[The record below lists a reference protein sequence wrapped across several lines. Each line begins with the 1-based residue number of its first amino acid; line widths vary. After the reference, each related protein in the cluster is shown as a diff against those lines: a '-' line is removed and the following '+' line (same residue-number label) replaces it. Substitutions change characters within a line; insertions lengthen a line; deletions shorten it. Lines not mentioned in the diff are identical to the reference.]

1 MLGINWQDI
10 LLHVFNFALLAI
22 LLNELLFNP
31 ISEFIENREAHYKN
45 LDTEKEKTLQDAQ
58 ALLEERNS
66 KLASIHQEAKEI
78 KDQAMRESQEQAN
91 LKIETAQAE
100 GEKIIE
106 QSRIKAKLE
115 RDTLI
120 RNTRKD
126 LKEVVVEAAAKLA
139 LLNGNVYDD
148 FLDHTEEEI
157 DE

>member
-22 LLNELLFNP
+22 LLNELLYNP
-31 ISEFIENREAHYKN
+31 INKFIENREAYYKN
-45 LDTEKEKTLQDAQ
+45 LEIEKLKNLEDSK
-58 ALLEERNS
+58 ALLQERTQ
-66 KLASIHQEAKEI
+66 KLAIIQQEAKEI
-78 KDQAMRESQEQAN
+78 KDKAVRESQIQAN
-91 LKIETAQAE
+91 LKIENAQAE

-139 LLNGNVYDD
+139 LLNDNVYDD
-148 FLDHTEEEI
+148 FLDHTEEDI

>member
-22 LLNELLFNP
+22 LLNELLYNP
-31 ISEFIENREAHYKN
+31 INKFIENREAYYKN
-45 LDTEKEKTLQDAQ
+45 LEIEKLKNLEDSK
-58 ALLEERNS
+58 ALLQERTQ
-66 KLASIHQEAKEI
+66 KLAIIQQEAKEI
-78 KDQAMRESQEQAN
+78 KDKAIRESQIQAN
-91 LKIETAQAE
+91 LKIENAQAE

-148 FLDHTEEEI
+148 FLDHTEEDI

>member
-22 LLNELLFNP
+22 LLNELLYNP
-31 ISEFIENREAHYKN
+31 INKFIENREAYYKN

-78 KDQAMRESQEQAN
+78 KDEAMRESQIQAN

-148 FLDHTEEEI
+148 FLDHTEEDI